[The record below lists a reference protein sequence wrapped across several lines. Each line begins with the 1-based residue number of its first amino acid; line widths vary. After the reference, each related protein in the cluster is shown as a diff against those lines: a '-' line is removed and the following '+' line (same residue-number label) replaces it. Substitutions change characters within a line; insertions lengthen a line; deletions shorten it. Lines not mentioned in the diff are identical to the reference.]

1 MFQLISLCLLVGI
14 GQPFGNWTEPVF
26 ISLVAQGFFFLTKVA
41 QGFEIGGLGPI
52 TYNLLLALF

>member
-26 ISLVAQGFFFLTKVA
+26 ISLLAQGL
-41 QGFEIGGLGPI
+41 EIVGLGPI